1 MDISKFYRVFAII
14 IASFLIFLILKFT
27 FPVFVPFLAGGLLSF
42 TAEPA
47 VRFGCKRLGLRRG
60 ISAVAGVGL
69 TLAIILCAAVAVG
82 GLAVREVRS
91 LTGLLPQLEQAA
103 RSGMATLEDG
113 LITLTQQLPSELQ
126 PTVQKSITGLFS
138 GQDSLSSL
146 TVRRLPE
153 MAASLAGKVP
163 AGALG
168 AGTGVLAAFLISA
181 RLPRLKALAGQYI
194 PEQTKLIWH
203 RAKGTLGK
211 WALAQ
216 LKLVSVTFAI
226 VCTGMLLLRIPSAPI
241 WAVVA
246 ALVDAVPLLGTGVL
260 LLPWALVLWLQ
271 GDVLKGI
278 GLVCVYGAAALTRAV
293 LEPRLVGKQ
302 LGLDPLAALAALYAG
317 FRLWG
322 FWGLVLAPVG
332 TSLIKNVLFQ
342 TKTLSDFPRRTCD
355 SQQDGQ

>member
-1 MDISKFYRVFAII
+1 MNMDFSKFYRVFAII
-14 IASFLIFLILKFT
+14 IASFLIFLVLKFT
-27 FPVFVPFLAGGLLSF
+27 FPVFLPFLAGGLLSF

-47 VRFGCKRLGLRRG
+47 VRFGCRRLGLRRG

-69 TLAIILCAAVAVG
+69 TLAIVLCGAFAVG

-91 LTGLLPQLEQAA
+91 LTGLLPELEQAA
-103 RSGMATLEDG
+103 RSGIATLENG
-113 LITLTQQLPSELQ
+113 LMTITQQLPAELQ

-138 GQDSLSSL
+138 GQNSLSSL
-146 TVRRLPE
+146 TVRRLPQL
-153 MAASLAGKVP
+153 AASLAGKVP
-163 AGALG
+163 SGALG
-168 AGTGVLAAFLISA
+168 VGTGILAAFLISA
-181 RLPRLKALAGQYI
+181 RLPQLKEAAVRHI
-194 PEQTKLIWH
+194 PEQAKGIWH

-211 WALAQ
+211 WVLAQ

-226 VCTGMLLLRIPSAPI
+226 VCAGLLLLRISSAPI

-260 LLPWALVLWLQ
+260 LVPWALVLWLQ

-278 GLVCVYGAAALTRAV
+278 GLVCVYAAAALTRAV

-302 LGLDPLAALAALYAG
+302 LGLDPLAALACLYAG

-332 TSLIKNVLFQ
+332 ASLVKNVFLQ
-342 TKTLSDFPRRTCD
+342 PKESAMPVTDPNKDR
-355 SQQDGQ
+355 